1 MRIQSFT
8 NLELNAKELQEI
20 KGGKR
25 VYPANIQTLLANAIS
40 VGNPLPKIPA
50 NCIIKTT
57 EINCI
62 KIEWCS
68 KK

>member
-25 VYPANIQTLLANAIS
+25 VYSPNLQQFTATAAVPNLLGANLLNLGP
-40 VGNPLPKIPA
+40 V
-50 NCIIKTT
+50 KTT
-57 EINCI
+57 VI
-62 KIEWCS
+62 KGIQIEWRC
-68 KK
+68 K